1 MRRSWCKCYAWKME
15 SIMCVCRGNPWIH
28 ARGVNFDKRL
38 LIWNSN
44 SEQCCRSS
52 LESHEAF
59 MNRPLFRSWSGKQVP
74 WGALKWAIMF
84 VLNGF
89 HTSLT
94 APTQNNFFLHWWW
107 LSWDPKMAILANIV
121 MLITKTPAHFS
132 GSWNMAQWH
141 PKSLWLLVLDEGA
154 HNLLNSMHWP
164 YHIRFCIDL

>member
-15 SIMCVCRGNPWIH
+15 SIVCRGNPWIH

-107 LSWDPKMAILANIV
+107 LSWDPKIAILANN
-121 MLITKTPAHFS
+121 AHYHNSCSFIWFLEY
-132 GSWNMAQWH
+132 G
-141 PKSLWLLVLDEGA
+141 LVA
-154 HNLLNSMHWP
+154 P
-164 YHIRFCIDL
+164 IKFTIY